1 MIPFGPHMIFRFV
14 HTRFKI
20 DWKKQFHELNRI
32 MVVWKHIP
40 TYFMTPILLK
50 IRGESPKSV
59 VLGFSHCMYILSSS
73 DNMARSPIYDAL
85 CSKWV
90 QPFKSPKF
98 LLFPFRDWSWHC
110 LLSPLFCHHLNNP
123 YWFCMVFQPRFE
135 PSDLFLALLK
145 EESRKCMCLRPP

>member
-1 MIPFGPHMIFRFV
+1 
-14 HTRFKI
+14 
-20 DWKKQFHELNRI
+20 
-32 MVVWKHIP
+32 
-40 TYFMTPILLK
+40 
-50 IRGESPKSV
+50 
-59 VLGFSHCMYILSSS
+59 MYILSSS

-135 PSDLFLALLK
+135 PSDLGTVQRV
-145 EESRKCMCLRPP
+145 RKCMASLKWKWCWKRLLRLGLKKSRATFCNFRTYLLRPPQIHHRSKRILGILLWALAFWPILLCTVLEILR